1 MSVVLTIIIVMAL
14 IALFAI
20 LTTWFMSRV
29 IGRGPVM
36 ADLPADEAQATLQG
50 NRAFALNG
58 GIDKVGFSTVKRG
71 YSPAQ
76 VDDLLAVFSA
86 ELQRT
91 QEELAVAK
99 SVASESTAKSETPV
113 EAEEFPQA

>member
-58 GIDKVGFSTVKRG
+58 RIDKVGFSTVKHG

-91 QEELAVAK
+91 QEELTVAK

-113 EAEEFPQA
+113 EAEEFPQP

>member
-1 MSVVLTIIIVMAL
+1 MSVVLTIIIVVAL

-20 LTTWFMSRV
+20 LATWVLSRV

-50 NRAFALNG
+50 NRAFAVNG
-58 GIDKVGFSTVKRG
+58 EVDKVGFSTVKHG

-91 QEELAVAK
+91 REELEVAK
-99 SVASESTAKSETPV
+99 SVASESTAKSETSGA
-113 EAEEFPQA
+113 AEEFPQP

>member
-1 MSVVLTIIIVMAL
+1 MSVVLTVIIVVAL

-20 LTTWFMSRV
+20 LATWFMSRV

-36 ADLPADEAQATLQG
+36 ADLPAEEAQATLQG
-50 NRAFALNG
+50 NRAFVLNG
-58 GIDKVGFSTVKRG
+58 EIDNVGFSTVKRG

-91 QEELAVAK
+91 REELEVAK
-99 SVASESTAKSETPV
+99 SVASESTAKNETPG
-113 EAEEFPQA
+113 EAEEFPQP